1 MALHHACFKLRSSVS
16 SFTHGTNSTED
27 PFISVCRF
35 ILLLLQIYPEAA
47 SQRES
52 RHGCLPLH
60 LAAFAS
66 CTRSSQPDDYP
77 DGTGTAPTLSPT
89 SFSLSSLSSTLPSIP
104 SNTPSLLGPRPGA
117 LTNAHRS
124 VSESTTDTVNTNMSN
139 VLAEEYYTGNQ
150 TYHQTAVAAGGGG
163 NHHRRSSSL
172 ESSPDSVAVH
182 IVKPP
187 TVSVAMPS
195 NIFISEKRQEY
206 AVKVLNAL
214 LDAFPRGIR
223 MDSEGGRLPLHTAC
237 AGRATPRVIS
247 TLVTAYAAAARHRN
261 KDGFLPLHLC
271 AHWGISHA
279 NVATTI
285 LKAYPDATFGRNRWE
300 RTPLEEAL
308 CMAGENGRPHQ
319 EALVRALRKH
329 PSYWTRPEKCF
340 QTTSPREGNQIV
352 DTDATLPSNGDEST
366 VEELKNQFQ
375 ADLLD
380 LEG

>member
-16 SFTHGTNSTED
+16 SCTMTYGTNSTED

-35 ILLLLQIYPEAA
+35 ILLLLEIYPEAA

-66 CTRSSQPDDYP
+66 CTRSSQPDD
-77 DGTGTAPTLSPT
+77 DGTAPTLSPT
-89 SFSLSSLSSTLPSIP
+89 SFSLSSLSSTLPSPP
-104 SNTPSLLGPRPGA
+104 SNPPSLLGPRPGA
-117 LTNAHRS
+117 ITNAHRS
-124 VSESTTDTVNTNMSN
+124 ISESTTDTVHTNLSN

-150 TYHQTAVAAGGGG
+150 TYHQTAAAVNSGG
-163 NHHRRSSSL
+163 NHHSRSSSS
-172 ESSPDSVAVH
+172 ESSSPRVH
-182 IVKPP
+182 IQQPP
-187 TVSVAMPS
+187 TVSVAMNS
-195 NIFISEKRQEY
+195 NIFISEKREEY

-271 AHWGISHA
+271 AHWGISHP

-329 PSYWTRPEKCF
+329 PSYWNRPENLF
-340 QTTSPREGNQIV
+340 QTTSPREGSQIV
-352 DTDATLPSNGDEST
+352 DIDATLPSNEDEST
-366 VEELKNQFQ
+366 VEEIRNRLH
-375 ADLLD
+375 ADQ
-380 LEG
+380 LEAEL

>member
-16 SFTHGTNSTED
+16 SSTFGTNSTED

-66 CTRSSQPDDYP
+66 CTRSSQPDEDA
-77 DGTGTAPTLSPT
+77 TGAPTLSP
-89 SFSLSSLSSTLPSIP
+89 SFSLSNLSWNLPSP
-104 SNTPSLLGPRPGA
+104 PSLLGPRPSA
-117 LTNAHRS
+117 ITNAHRS
-124 VSESTTDTVNTNMSN
+124 VSESTTDTVNTNMTN

-150 TYHQTAVAAGGGG
+150 TDQAAATGE
-163 NHHRRSSSL
+163 NHHHRRSSSL
-172 ESSPDSVAVH
+172 TSIPDTQVLN
-182 IVKPP
+182 IQQQQQPP
-187 TVSVAMPS
+187 TVSVAMHS

-237 AGRATPRVIS
+237 AGRATPLVIS

-271 AHWGISHA
+271 AHWGVSHP
-279 NVATTI
+279 NVATTL

-329 PSYWTRPEKCF
+329 PSYWTRPEKLF
-340 QTTSPREGNQIV
+340 QTTSSPREGNQIV
-352 DTDATLPSNGDEST
+352 DIDETLPSLEDEST
-366 VEELKNQFQ
+366 VEELNNRLH
-375 ADLLD
+375 AELL